1 MGESD
6 FSYRLNLILAM
17 IRHNAGV
24 DGVTVDGDFVALP
37 SLSGDALNGQLG
49 TDAALSALQRLCAA
63 HPAEC
68 RLAAAQ
74 IEHADSGYGAD
85 SEPDSGMSGQEI
97 ASIISASGT
106 AVSSLVSAFTNTSHT
121 TTTNTNTNTSA
132 SSSSA
137 TSRDY
142 SLYIGGGVL
151 LAVAA
156 LLILRK

>member
-17 IRHNAGV
+17 IRQNVGV
-24 DGVTVDGDFVALP
+24 EGVTVEGDFVALP
-37 SLSGDALNGQLG
+37 TLSGDALSGQLG
-49 TDAALSALQRLCAA
+49 TDAAIAALQRLCAA

-74 IEHADSGYGAD
+74 IEHASSGYGAD

-97 ASIISASGT
+97 ASIISASGS

-121 TTTNTNTNTSA
+121 TTTNTNTNTSTAAA
-132 SSSSA
+132 SSK
-137 TSRDY
+137 DY
-142 SLYIGGGVL
+142 SLYIGGGAVL
-151 LAVAA
+151 LAVLAVFA
-156 LLILRK
+156 LRK